1 MYQSLQ
7 PYQDS
12 MIIIWDDA
20 LPRGG
25 MEGAVVIR
33 MDKKSSAKWT
43 HVASKQWNF
52 PRALQ
57 MMALKQDRMINV
69 HRVNLVLFG
78 SVDEY
83 KHWIIHRL
91 LWLGIR

>member
-43 HVASKQWNF
+43 HVASKQWTF

-69 HRVNLVLFG
+69 FFNQFIMTQLFDETCFILV
-78 SVDEY
+78 
-83 KHWIIHRL
+83 R
-91 LWLGIR
+91 